1 MFYKESRLGF
11 LQSQKDCSFKDHP
24 EYCHHCP
31 INTSE
36 GLNAGPIASLNI
48 IGTIYMES
56 LRKLGS
62 TFYKTS
68 GLQERN

>member
-1 MFYKESRLGF
+1 M
-11 LQSQKDCSFKDHP
+11 DHP
-24 EYCHHCP
+24 EYGHHCP

-36 GLNAGPIASLNI
+36 GLNAGPIASINI
-48 IGTIYMES
+48 IGKVYMERS
-56 LRKLGS
+56 LGS